1 MNLAPDHRPKKKTI
15 PKYLHVNTKFRPHV
29 KGQQP
34 KATDFL
40 LDLPY
45 TISNVVSMKLKSM
58 IIPNTEYAFGLDE
71 TNNCFR
77 VITAGN
83 APDGKLICIPPG
95 NYTID
100 SLVTMVNHIIH
111 NIGLLDTIKLSYNI
125 DADPSGVTSLKQ
137 FHFVNGKNPTIG
149 PFFDLD
155 FNVCPD
161 QPIQNTFGW
170 VLGFHKPYYSHKK
183 DPVIHINNID
193 DNGDK
198 CNAVCLENL
207 NKGLVGSRIQYNV
220 SGFPHRTRG
229 FFAEEPKTTF
239 ESVVELPTSS
249 YYLLSINDYV
259 NNGDVTFIDA
269 CLPSN
274 VINDPNI
281 IAKIPSK
288 YADSFYNVY
297 NDLDEEVKRV
307 YSGPVD
313 LKKMQIRLYNDN
325 NRIVNLNNA
334 DYSFLLELEVLQ

>member
-77 VITAGN
+77 IYDASNV
-83 APDGKLICIPPG
+83 DGKDICIPPG

-100 SLVTMVNHIIH
+100 SLQAMVNANLVDAGINDIQ
-111 NIGLLDTIKLSYNI
+111 LRYNI
-125 DADPSGVTSLKQ
+125 AADPSGVTSLKQ
-137 FHFVNGKNPTIG
+137 FHFSQFPHHENDIS
-149 PFFDLD
+149 FDLD
-155 FNVCPD
+155 FNVCPEES
-161 QPIQNTFGW
+161 IHNTFGW
-170 VLGFHKPYYSHKK
+170 ALGFHKPYYSHKLPAIGIR
-183 DPVIHINNID
+183 DTSS
-193 DNGDK
+193 
-198 CNAVCLENL
+198 CNVCFENR
-207 NKGLVGSRIQYNV
+207 NTGLVGAPVKYYSTDSSFTI
-220 SGFPHRTRG
+220 G
-229 FFAEEPKTTF
+229 FFADEPKSNF
-239 ESVVELPTSS
+239 EDVVLLPTSS

-281 IAKIPSK
+281 LAKIPSK

-313 LKKMQIRLYNDN
+313 LKRMQIRLYNDN